1 MTNHAR
7 ELERWLHDLRRA
19 LLPASRLLLG
29 ASCLLLPACML
40 AQSTPHK
47 PMTAASLHNS
57 ALIIDTHADTTGFM
71 LDPNFDL
78 GRDGDGPT
86 HVNLPR
92 ARAGNLGAQF
102 FSIWVHPNFK
112 GQYAHLA
119 MREIDAVIQQ
129 AKKNPNQMVMAYSSH
144 DIAAARRGPHLR
156 LAALLGLE
164 GGHMIENDLA
174 LLRDFYRL
182 GVRYMTLT
190 WSNTNEWADSSG
202 DINDEKVQHHNGL
215 TELGKDVVREMN
227 RLGMMVDISHVAD
240 KTFYDAVLVSRAPII
255 ASHSSARALTNHP
268 RNMTDDMLRALARN
282 GGVVM
287 VNFYSGFV
295 DEDYR
300 QRYDEEAAQRK
311 PAEEEIYQKYK
322 DDFGAWFRASDR
334 QGKEQAAKYP
344 RPPFK
349 SLIDHIDH
357 IAKVAGIEH
366 VGLGSDFDGVPSLP
380 QGIDSVADLPKITQA
395 LLERGY
401 SPQDIRKILGGNLL
415 RVLQQVEQVS
425 REMQR
430 ERKAAA
436 AGGN

>member
-7 ELERWLHDLRRA
+7 ERDRWFYNLRRA
-19 LLPASRLLLG
+19 LLPAS
-29 ASCLLLPACML
+29 CLLLPAYCLLVPASLL
-40 AQSTPHK
+40 AQSNPHQ

-78 GRDGDGPT
+78 GKDGST
-86 HVNLPR
+86 HVNLPK

-129 AKKNPNQMVMAYSSH
+129 AKKNPNDMVMAYSSQ
-144 DIAAARRGPHLR
+144 DILAARRGPHPR

-182 GVRYMTLT
+182 GVRYMTLS

-202 DINDEKVQHHNGL
+202 DINNEKVNHHNGL
-215 TELGKDVVREMN
+215 TEFGKDVVREMN

-240 KTFYDAVLVSRAPII
+240 KTFYDAVAVSRAPII
-255 ASHSSARALTNHP
+255 ASHSSARALSNHP

-287 VNFYSGFV
+287 VNFYPGFV

-300 QRYDEEAAQRK
+300 KRYAEGEAQRARADEET
-311 PAEEEIYQKYK
+311 YQKYK
-322 DDFGAWFRASDR
+322 DDYGTWFRASDR
-334 QGKEQAAKYP
+334 QGKEQASKYP

-357 IAKVAGIEH
+357 IAKVAGVNH

-395 LLERGY
+395 LRERGY
-401 SPQDIRKILGGNLL
+401 SQQDIRKVLGGNLL
-415 RVLQQVEQVS
+415 RVFQQVEQVS
-425 REMQR
+425 RELQ
-430 ERKAAA
+430 EEKKNAAA
-436 AGGN
+436 ASH